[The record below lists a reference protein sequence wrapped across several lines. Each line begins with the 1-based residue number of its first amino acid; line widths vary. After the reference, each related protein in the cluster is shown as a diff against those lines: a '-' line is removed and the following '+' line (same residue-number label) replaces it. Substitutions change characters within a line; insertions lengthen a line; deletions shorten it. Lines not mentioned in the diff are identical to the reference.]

1 MISPERTGLLKSF
14 LGSLPE
20 QIAARLAHAVEV
32 DRLVEGKSLPHEM
45 ILEGLRPALR
55 RLAGAERTLT
65 PLRFFCVP
73 FEDLFTM
80 VPRKDIKQKGRISR
94 GSVAPIWTWVSQM
107 LLPDETKAY
116 SREFKAAIVAGKHA
130 DAKARA
136 EIFWPIAAD
145 AMRDALASDVS
156 RKAAR
161 GVLNSDVVIA
171 DAEEA
176 ALLLSVGQAVNKI
189 QETLPR
195 PVPVLTDE
203 LLWSLRAIYDELIET
218 APDAAPYVAVIAMN
232 RLARPWEA
240 LKLPLSIS
248 RQTQDTLIASTDMG
262 LVGEII
268 FGDIENYCKAV
279 RDAKHPLFDA
289 DSLVENLSHFTS
301 LSSGIVKGIEMRRD
315 GKWGQRLMKDRAA
328 LAEVMDGFMERAPK
342 ELSAALPYQKSGSFT
357 GGPKTPDF
365 SRQVDAEKTDRALRY
380 SRLVMGCKP
389 FAVAGSFGASVKKA
403 EEDMCQML
411 RSYNEDVV
419 KELRTPDAKRRAV
432 AESQFEIVVK
442 LTSVLFSEEEAEFL
456 RRRGRAALGAAQ
468 AA

>member
-20 QIAARLAHAVEV
+20 QIAARLARAVEV
-32 DRLVEGKSLPHEM
+32 DRLVDGKSLPHEM

-55 RLAGAERTLT
+55 RLAGSERTLT

-73 FEDLFTM
+73 FEDLFTL
-80 VPRKDIKQKGRISR
+80 VPRTNAKQKGRIAR
-94 GSVAPIWTWVSQM
+94 GSVAPIWSWVGQT

-116 SREFKAAIVAGKHA
+116 ARDFKAAIVAGKQA

-136 EIFWPIAAD
+136 EMFWPLAAD
-145 AMRDALASDVS
+145 AMRDALASDVR

-161 GVLNSDVVIA
+161 VPLTNELVVA

-176 ALLLSVGQAVNKI
+176 ALLLGVGSAVSKI

-203 LLWSLRAIYDELIET
+203 LLWALRAIYDGLIET
-218 APDAAPYVAVIAMN
+218 NPDAAPYVAVIAMN

-268 FGDIENYCKAV
+268 FGDIEDFGQAV
-279 RDAKHPLFDA
+279 RNAKHPTFDA
-289 DSLVENLSHFTS
+289 DALVENISHFTS

-315 GKWGQRLMKDRAA
+315 GKWGQRLMKDRSA

-342 ELSAALPYQKSGSFT
+342 ELSGALPTVKNIS
-357 GGPKTPDF
+357 GGPKSPDF
-365 SRQVDAEKTDRALRY
+365 SRPVDAEKIDRALRY

-403 EEDMCQML
+403 EEDMCQIL

-419 KELRTPDAKRRAV
+419 KELRTTDDKRRAV
-432 AESQFEIVVK
+432 AESQFELCAK
-442 LTSVLFSEEEAEFL
+442 LTAILFSEEEAELL